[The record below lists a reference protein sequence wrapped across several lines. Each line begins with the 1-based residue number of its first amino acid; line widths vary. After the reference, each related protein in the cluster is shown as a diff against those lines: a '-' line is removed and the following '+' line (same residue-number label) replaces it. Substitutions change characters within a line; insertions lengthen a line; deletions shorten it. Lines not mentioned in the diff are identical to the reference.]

1 MESLIE
7 AASTNFVDGPG
18 GVEFT
23 FAGVRMACVSDVAHD
38 RMRIIAPVANHDAST
53 RPLLEVMLI
62 ANFHTTLDARYGLSD
77 GVVYAAYLHPLSSL
91 SEDQLTSALRQ
102 VASLV
107 RSFGVGFSSGELS
120 YGSP

>member
-7 AASTNFVDGPG
+7 AASTNFVDEPG

-53 RPLLEVMLI
+53 
-62 ANFHTTLDARYGLSD
+62 
-77 GVVYAAYLHPLSSL
+77 PLSSL